1 MSKRKSILEAAATII
16 NRDSIHGIT
25 ISKVAGEANIGKS
38 TIYEYFENKE
48 ELIQQTVQYVGE
60 TYMDTIKKTLL
71 DGHKDFESTM
81 KTLIKLVM
89 KGIRK
94 GNNHYLFMMSEC
106 KRTTGS
112 KIPMHAKMKGVM
124 MSFRMKLF
132 DILQAITD
140 LGEKEGIIKKPDDK
154 IFLIVW
160 QNLLVT
166 LAFEFSGVDAF
177 VELQKIQIDD
187 DEKNIDTIYRYMIK
201 MLQIDIKAK

>member
-1 MSKRKSILEAAATII
+1 MSVR
-16 NRDSIHGIT
+16 
-25 ISKVAGEANIGKS
+25 
-38 TIYEYFENKE
+38 
-48 ELIQQTVQYVGE
+48 LIW
-60 TYMDTIKKTLL
+60 IPLKKTLL

-187 DEKNIDTIYRYMIK
+187 DEKKYRYD
-201 MLQIDIKAK
+201 LSLYD